1 MPMIIIRRVPLPSV
15 SIYLILSASLLMLA
29 VMWANNTLVEEQELL
44 NATSA
49 KEAVKSKDVKQLT
62 NNKNPE
68 QSEFCTKLFCKYLFE
83 IVRLDKLSKI

>member
-44 NATSA
+44 LDI
-49 KEAVKSKDVKQLT
+49 SK
-62 NNKNPE
+62 NKNLKPE
-68 QSEFCTKLFCKYLFE
+68 KEISQESKNKPDECKFCFK
-83 IVRLDKLSKI
+83 